1 MAVLGVIADDF
12 TGATDIAG
20 MLVKGGMRTIQTIGV
35 PAKGMIPDDVDAVV
49 VALKTRSIAAKDA
62 VAQSLDALKALQ
74 AAGCVR
80 FFFKYCSTFDS
91 TDAGN
96 IGPVGDALL
105 EALGAKQAIYCPA
118 FPENGRTIF
127 FGHLF
132 VGDVLLSDSRMR
144 HHPLNPMTD
153 ASLVRVLARQTEH
166 KVGLVAL
173 KQVQAGSATL
183 RAALDKLAADG
194 VRHVVVDAVADTD
207 LGIIGEAVGD
217 DLLVTGGSGVAL
229 GLPAAYRR
237 RGLLAHKANADTLP
251 KITGAAAVLAG
262 SCSAAT
268 LGQIAAFKGPHL
280 HLDTDAICRGE
291 AVADKALAWAKD
303 KLGNGP
309 ILLSASEDPDAV
321 KALQAKYG
329 VEKSSHAIEKTMA
342 ALAKGLVAAGVAP
355 PGRGRRRN
363 LGRRG
368 RRARRDGAA
377 HRPGDRSRRA
387 VDGIGRRQAAPAGA
401 EVRQFRRARFLHQ
414 GVPAS
419 MSSTE
424 SKTRDAIC
432 ALGAKLAARGLCPG
446 TSGNISARV
455 ADGWLMT
462 PTNSSLG
469 ELLPGQLSKIDLSG
483 KHVAGDPP
491 TKEALLHRSVY
502 DVRPKDGAIVHL
514 HCTHAVAISCLD
526 PSCHHNKEST
536 LPPITPYFVMR
547 VGKLPLVPYFKPG
560 DPKLADAI
568 RDYAKGHRAVLL
580 ANHGPVVAGTS
591 LSAASASIEELEET
605 AKLHLLLQG
614 FKVRLLS
621 DAQVT

>member
-1 MAVLGVIADDF
+1 MAILGVIADDF

-132 VGDVLLSDSRMR
+132 VGDLLLSDSSMR

-153 ASLVRVLARQTEH
+153 ASLVRVLARQTKH

-173 KQVQAGSATL
+173 KQVQAGSANL
-183 RAALDKLAADG
+183 RSALDTLAGDG

-207 LGIIGEAVGD
+207 LGIIGEAGGD

-251 KITGAAAVLAG
+251 KVTGAAAVLAG

-268 LGQIAAFKGPHL
+268 LGQIAAFRGPHL
-280 HLDTDAICRGE
+280 HLDTDAIARGE
-291 AVADKALAWAKD
+291 AVVDTALAWAKD

-309 ILLSASEDPDAV
+309 ILLSASDTPDAV
-321 KALQAKYG
+321 KALQTKYG

-342 ALAKGLVAAGVAP
+342 ALAKGLVAAGV
-355 PGRGRRRN
+355 GR
-363 LGRRG
+363 L
-368 RRARRDGAA
+368 
-377 HRPGDRSRRA
+377 
-387 VDGIGRRQAAPAGA
+387 
-401 EVRQFRRARFLHQ
+401 
-414 GVPAS
+414 
-419 MSSTE
+419 
-424 SKTRDAIC
+424 
-432 ALGAKLAARGLCPG
+432 
-446 TSGNISARV
+446 
-455 ADGWLMT
+455 
-462 PTNSSLG
+462 
-469 ELLPGQLSKIDLSG
+469 
-483 KHVAGDPP
+483 
-491 TKEALLHRSVY
+491 
-502 DVRPKDGAIVHL
+502 
-514 HCTHAVAISCLD
+514 
-526 PSCHHNKEST
+526 
-536 LPPITPYFVMR
+536 
-547 VGKLPLVPYFKPG
+547 
-560 DPKLADAI
+560 
-568 RDYAKGHRAVLL
+568 
-580 ANHGPVVAGTS
+580 VVAGGETS
-591 LSAASASIEELEET
+591 GAVVGALDVTALRIGPEIDPGVPWTASVG
-605 AKLHLLLQG
+605 AKPLLLALKSGNFGAPDFFTKAFQ
-614 FKVRLLS
+614 LP
-621 DAQVT
+621 